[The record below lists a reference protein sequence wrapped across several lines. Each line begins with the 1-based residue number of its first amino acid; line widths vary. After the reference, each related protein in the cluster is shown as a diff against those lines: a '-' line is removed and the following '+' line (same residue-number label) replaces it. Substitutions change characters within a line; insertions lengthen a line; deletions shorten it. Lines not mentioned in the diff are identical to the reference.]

1 MKKGFKKYQ
10 PGQIDKDIQSEQKI
24 SELENLILKPHREG
38 IVNLTIDELQ
48 LYINLDIDELRVADL
63 SEKMVVIAEETKKY
77 LLEHKQEIEEKIK
90 AKEEFER

>member
-10 PGQIDKDIQSEQKI
+10 PGQIDKDIQSKQKI
-24 SELENLILKPHREG
+24 SELENLILKPHRDG
-38 IVNLTIDELQ
+38 IINLTIDELQ
-48 LYINLDIDELRVADL
+48 MYINLDIDELRAANL

-90 AKEEFER
+90 QEEEYER